1 MENRRQQTSVTM
13 RPSPACPPL
22 VAVIHSSQRRRRLK
36 LLVSLLRLNLS
47 KTSAASAEPAP
58 WTKTGTY
65 QSANPT
71 PIWSMDRSMDI
82 YGTKGYWTTSSSKS
96 FSAWGVWSRPR
107 FACQIKGMWTLRHH
121 QDFWVMFFWWGYLYI
136 LYMGMGQNPVP
147 LVNPKIAGKWMFI
160 PLKMVSI
167 GIDPYPY
174 VVLWPISDPSL

>member
-82 YGTKGYWTTSSSKS
+82 YGPKGYWTTSRFQIFQRLGSLISSQVCLPDQ
-96 FSAWGVWSRPR
+96 G
-107 FACQIKGMWTLRHH
+107 
-121 QDFWVMFFWWGYLYI
+121 
-136 LYMGMGQNPVP
+136 N
-147 LVNPKIAGKWMFI
+147 VNPAASPGFLGDVFLMG
-160 PLKMVSI
+160 LSI
-167 GIDPYPY
+167 Y
-174 VVLWPISDPSL
+174 SLYGDGSKPCTPGEPQNSW